1 MEIITRKEAQQQGLS
16 HYFTGKPCKH
26 GHIAKRYTSTKICFE
41 CDKARQ
47 TQLRQERP
55 ELVAERKKRAYE
67 ANKEQILLRQ
77 TAAVK
82 ARCATDHGY
91 RLLLSHR
98 KRLSRF
104 LCQGDSRRVASC
116 RELTGVGT
124 TQLAKHIESQFAP
137 GMTWASYGRDG
148 WHLDHIRPCMSFDQ
162 TCPEQQALCWNWR
175 NLQPLWATDNISKN
189 DKWTPT
195 MEAEWAQRM
204 TDLGWEGEL
213 FLVFDQAVAA

>member
-137 GMTWASYGRDG
+137 GMDWASYGRDG

-175 NLQPLWATDNISKN
+175 NLQPMWGRDNISKG
-189 DKWTPT
+189 DKWTPE
-195 MEAEWAQRM
+195 MEAEWAANMRAM
-204 TDLGWEGEL
+204 GFEGDL
-213 FLVFDQAVAA
+213 FLAFEQAVAA